1 MGTEIND
8 VLSEYLSTHT
18 ISSCVDVID
27 FYKLYSELNV
37 TSFAELI
44 SSPENFKN
52 FLYENIGQIR
62 ADDTSSQTRLPL
74 TIAKSIDILKRRTS
88 LLVSPEQE
96 KYANIVNI
104 LSGRNSS
111 ARILD
116 IGPGKI
122 PASSILLGQNHDMVT
137 AMDSH
142 FDITDTALSRL
153 HVKPVTA
160 YFKKETPVEEFD
172 FITGNKPCSAIESI
186 VQACAK
192 ANKPYYIELCSCDVP
207 YRAHMGDKHN
217 YPAFGWENILPDYD
231 SHIKFS
237 GPIAYNIDAT
247 ANQMN
252 TLVNEAKIASHGA
265 ELSVSRRTFG
275 GIVTYENESKSTQWT
290 PEPTDT
296 SKDTKIYGD
305 KDSQQSL
312 YDDLRLEIF
321 GQ

>member
-1 MGTEIND
+1 MGTEVKDI
-8 VLSEYLSTHT
+8 LSEYLSKHT

-27 FYKLYSELNV
+27 FYRVYSELNV
-37 TSFAELI
+37 TNFAELV

-52 FLYENIGQIR
+52 FLYENIHQIK
-62 ADDTSSQTRLPL
+62 ADDTASQTRLPL
-74 TIAKSIDILKRRTS
+74 TIAKSIDILQRRTS
-88 LLVSPEQE
+88 LLTNPEQE

-104 LSGRNSS
+104 LSGKNSS
-111 ARILD
+111 AKILD
-116 IGPGKI
+116 VGPGKI
-122 PASSILLGQNHDMVT
+122 PASSILLGENHNIVT

-142 FDITDTALSRL
+142 FDISEKTLGRL
-153 HVKPVTA
+153 NVSPVTK
-160 YFKKETPVEEFD
+160 YFKPETSVEEFD

-252 TLVNEAKIASHGA
+252 TLLNEAKIASHGA
-265 ELSVSRRTFG
+265 ELSVARRTFG
-275 GIVTYENESKSTQWT
+275 EIATYENKSKSNQWT
-290 PEPTDT
+290 PEPADTSTDT
-296 SKDTKIYGD
+296 KVFGD

>member
-8 VLSEYLSTHT
+8 VLSEYLTSHT

-27 FYKLYSELNV
+27 LYKVYSELNI
-37 TSFAELI
+37 TNLAELVA
-44 SSPENFKN
+44 SPENFKN
-52 FLYENIGQIR
+52 FLYENIGKIK
-62 ADDTSSQTRLPL
+62 ADDPSSQTRLPL

-122 PASSILLGQNHDMVT
+122 PASSIILGQNHNIVT
-137 AMDSH
+137 AMDSN
-142 FDITDTALSRL
+142 FDIAETTLSRL

-160 YFKKETPVEEFD
+160 YFKKETPIEEFD
-172 FITGNKPCSAIESI
+172 IITGNKPCSAIESI

-217 YPAFGWENILPDYD
+217 YPAFGWENILPEYD

-252 TLVNEAKIASHGA
+252 TLLNEAKIASHGA
-265 ELSVSRRTFG
+265 ELSVARRNTYG
-275 GIVTYENESKSTQWT
+275 GITTYEADSKTAQWT
-290 PEPTDT
+290 PEPETT
-296 SKDTKIYGD
+296 STPSTTED
-305 KDSQQSL
+305 KNPQQSL
-312 YDDLRLEIF
+312 FDDLQLELF
-321 GQ
+321 G